1 MPFCSPLL
9 IPAANLLLTIS
20 DSIKLANF
28 GLVRDLVVDGFGI
41 AIASDITV
49 DFRGTLLYVA
59 PEVLTS
65 ELGPGNRKAYGKPAD
80 VWALGCTLIEMLT
93 KYPPHFEYFGHV
105 EAIQKEILDRASGEK
120 SNWLPYDADVLVPT
134 CSSSVHKLVE
144 VIFERDPSIRPNT
157 TELCDIVQSIVH
169 YGNRTST
176 ISHGPCMSGDGARL
190 EAVKMKADQN
200 IDENVRKD
208 SAKGSLPSCCMVA
221 LGEFKFRIANKTLR
235 ESRFFVQR
243 PQHDLVLCGVT
254 ILRAKRN
261 AKEQDEEEQFPPTI
275 PPIVHAVHTN
285 SVDQNFYYK

>member
-1 MPFCSPLL
+1 
-9 IPAANLLLTIS
+9 ANLLLTIS

-105 EAIQKEILDRASGEK
+105 EGIQKEILDRASGEK
-120 SNWLPYDADVLVPT
+120 SNWLPYGADVLVPT

-157 TELCDIVQSIVH
+157 SELCDIVQSIVH
-169 YGNRTST
+169 YENRTST
-176 ISHGPCMSGDGARL
+176 ISHGPCMSGDGARS
-190 EAVKMKADQN
+190 EAMKVKAEQN
-200 IDENVRKD
+200 VDDNARKS
-208 SAKGSLPSCCMVA
+208 SAKESLPTYMP
-221 LGEFKFRIANKTLR
+221 LETL
-235 ESRFFVQR
+235 E
-243 PQHDLVLCGVT
+243 
-254 ILRAKRN
+254 
-261 AKEQDEEEQFPPTI
+261 
-275 PPIVHAVHTN
+275 N
-285 SVDQNFYYK
+285 SVVRRKRKVRRTTTRRGTMQKLSMSSLYFFSRMLYFA